1 MAETTPLDAAHAA
14 MEAVPGD
21 DAARLRFYERL
32 GDNELFLLLTEEAQG
47 DSLSPE
53 VFDLAEGRFVLAF
66 DRETRLAQFAGRP
79 APYAALSGRVLSRML
94 VGQGIG
100 MGLNLDVAPSSILIP
115 ADALVWLSET
125 LTHAPE
131 EITSR
136 ISEVSVP
143 AGLPEAVIAALDTK
157 LATASGYAQAAYLVG
172 VVYENGSRG
181 HLLGFVQAR
190 AETQAALAKAAGEAL
205 TFSGVEAGAIDVAF
219 FEAADK
225 ITANLDRFGLR
236 FDLPVPSEPEVT
248 RHSAPG
254 TNPDK
259 PPILR

>member
-1 MAETTPLDAAHAA
+1 MTETTPLDTAHAA
-14 MEAVPGD
+14 MFAAPDD

-53 VFDLAEGRFVLAF
+53 VFELADGQFVLAF
-66 DRETRLAQFAGRP
+66 DRETRLAQFIGRP

-94 VGQGIG
+94 AGQGIG

-115 ADALVWLSET
+115 ADALAWLSET
-125 LTHAPE
+125 LTHAPD

-136 ISEVSVP
+136 ISEISVP
-143 AGLPEAVIAALDTK
+143 VGLPEAVISALDTK

-172 VVYENGSRG
+172 VEYENGSHG
-181 HLLGFVQAR
+181 HLLGFVEAR
-190 AETQAALAKAAGEAL
+190 PEAQAALAKAAGEAL
-205 TFSGVEAGAIDVAF
+205 TFSGVEAGSIDVAF
-219 FEAADK
+219 FEAADR
-225 ITANLDRFGLR
+225 ITAKLDRFGLR
-236 FDLPVPSEPEVT
+236 FDLPGPPEPDVAG
-248 RHSAPG
+248 HAAPG
-254 TNPDK
+254 TDPDK

>member
-1 MAETTPLDAAHAA
+1 MTETTPLDAAHAA
-14 MEAVPGD
+14 MDAAPND

-47 DSLSPE
+47 ESLSPE
-53 VFDLAEGRFVLAF
+53 VFEVADGQFILAF

-79 APYAALSGRVLSRML
+79 APYAALSGRVLSQML
-94 VGQGIG
+94 AGQGIG
-100 MGLNLDVAPSSILIP
+100 IGLNLDVAPSSILIP
-115 ADALVWLSET
+115 ADALAWLSET
-125 LTHAPE
+125 LTQTPN

-143 AGLPEAVIAALDTK
+143 AGLPEAVISALDTK
-157 LATASGYAQAAYLVG
+157 LATAAGYAQAAYLVG

-190 AETQAALAKAAGEAL
+190 PETQAALAKAAGEAL
-205 TFSGVEAGAIDVAF
+205 TFSGVEAGSIDVAF
-219 FEAADK
+219 FGTADR
-225 ITANLDRFGLR
+225 ITAKLDRFGLR
-236 FDLPVPSEPEVT
+236 FDLPLPPEPQLT
-248 RHSAPG
+248 GQSAPG